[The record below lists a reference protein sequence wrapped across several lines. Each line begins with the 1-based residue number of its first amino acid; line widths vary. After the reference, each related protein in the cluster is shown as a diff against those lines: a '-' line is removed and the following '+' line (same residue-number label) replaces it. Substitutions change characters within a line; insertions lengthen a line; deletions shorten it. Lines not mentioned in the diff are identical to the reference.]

1 LGKITPFA
9 PTAQAEHIYGGP
21 RDMEILMA
29 PLVIIALGL
38 LMVATAF
45 LSGLFGMAGGL
56 ILIGVLLALMPLP
69 AAMVLHAITQMASN
83 GWRAL
88 LWRAHIRWRPVF
100 VYLIGC
106 ALALALWSLT
116 RYVPDKPV
124 ALLML
129 GVTPF
134 MARMMPSG
142 IKPNPDS
149 IWQGTFYGS
158 VCMGLM
164 LMTGVSG
171 PLLDTF
177 FLGGNFDRR
186 SIIATKATCQV
197 ASHFTKLIY
206 FGGIIDQAATLD
218 LRLAAIAVAAS
229 MLGTTLSRRVLE
241 AMSDAQFRRWANRLI
256 TTVASYYILY
266 GSWLFFARS
275 SVALD

>member
-1 LGKITPFA
+1 MTP
-9 PTAQAEHIYGGP
+9 
-21 RDMEILMA
+21 ILIA
-29 PLVIIALGL
+29 ALGI

-56 ILIGVLLALMPLP
+56 ILIGVLLTILPLP
-69 AAMVLHAITQMASN
+69 SAMVLHAITQMASN
-83 GWRAL
+83 GWRAF
-88 LWRAHIRWRPVF
+88 LWRAHIRWRPVG

-106 ALALALWSLT
+106 ALALGAWSIV

-134 MARMMPSG
+134 MARMMPRDL
-142 IKPNPDS
+142 KPNPDS
-149 IWQGTFYGS
+149 VVQGTVYGS
-158 VCMGLM
+158 ICMGLM

-177 FLGGNFDRR
+177 FLGGKFDRR

-218 LRLAAIAVAAS
+218 PLLALIAVAAS

-241 AMSDAQFRRWANRLI
+241 AMSDQQFRRWANRLI

-266 GSWLFFARS
+266 AGWLL
-275 SVALD
+275 VANSTAAPF

>member
-1 LGKITPFA
+1 M
-9 PTAQAEHIYGGP
+9 PT
-21 RDMEILMA
+21 EIPMTALT
-29 PLVIIALGL
+29 IGALGA

-69 AAMVLHAITQMASN
+69 TAMVLHAITQMASN

-88 LWRAHIRWRPVF
+88 LWRAHIRWRPVS

-106 ALALALWSLT
+106 AIALTLWSLT
-116 RYVPDKPV
+116 RYVPDKPI
-124 ALLML
+124 ALLLL

-134 MARMMPSG
+134 MARLLPKD

-149 IWQGTFYGS
+149 VWQGATYGS
-158 VCMGLM
+158 ICMGLM

-177 FLGGNFDRR
+177 FLGGDFQRR
-186 SIIATKATCQV
+186 EIIATKATCQV

-218 LRLAAIAVAAS
+218 PVLALVAVAAS

-241 AMSDAQFRRWANRLI
+241 AMSDQQFRRWANHLI
-256 TTVASYYILY
+256 TTVASYYLLY
-266 GSWLFFARS
+266 SGWLWLAKS
-275 SVALD
+275 STAAP